1 MKQGRDKRG
10 SILVVDD
17 VDINRT
23 ILAAILE
30 DEYKIFEAANGLDAL
45 NVLAEMDPLPEAVLL
60 DFMMPEMDG
69 LEALRRIKMNPATM
83 MIPVLVLTTLE
94 GGENESKCLNEG
106 AVDYIQ
112 KPFNSDV
119 VKARVHNHIELKQY
133 RDNLETMLEAKTA
146 ELEATTE
153 HTMETLANI
162 IEYRSL
168 ESGEHI
174 QRTAKLTR
182 ILVDHLL
189 AVGGAYQQELLEL
202 KPRAIVKAV
211 PMHDIGKIGI
221 NDNIL
226 LKPGKLTPEEFAV
239 MKTHTTIGSDII
251 KKIQLDVD
259 DTSGSLARAYEICRW
274 HHERW
279 DGTGYPDKKKGMDIP
294 LTARIVAAVDVYDAL
309 VSVRCYKAAFS
320 HKDAMQII
328 ETGSGSQFDPVIIDA
343 FKEIQDQIQA
353 LYAAQEAAHA

>member
-23 ILAAILE
+23 ILAAILD
-30 DEYKIFEAANGLDAL
+30 DEYKIFEAANGIEAL
-45 NVLAEMDPLPEAVLL
+45 KVLAGMDPLPEAVLL

-69 LEALRRIKMNPATM
+69 LETLRRIKMNPATM

-133 RDNLETMLEAKTA
+133 RDNLEAMLEAKTA
-146 ELEATTE
+146 ELERTTE
-153 HTMETLANI
+153 RTMETLANI

-174 QRTAKLTR
+174 QRTATLTR
-182 ILVDHLL
+182 ILVDYLIDRKE
-189 AVGGAYQQELLEL
+189 YQAALLEL

-221 NDNIL
+221 NDAIL
-226 LKPGKLTPEEFAV
+226 LKPGRLTPEEFGV
-239 MKTHTTIGSDII
+239 MKGHTTIGSEII
-251 KKIQLDVD
+251 KTIQRGVD
-259 DTSGSLARAYEICRW
+259 DTNGYLARAYEICRW

-279 DGTGYPDKKKGMDIP
+279 DGTGYPDNKKGEDIP
-294 LTARIVAAVDVYDAL
+294 LTARIVAVVDVYDAL
-309 VSVRCYKAAFS
+309 VSVRCYKSAFT
-320 HKDAMQII
+320 HEDAMLII
-328 ETGSGSQFDPVIIDA
+328 EKGSGTQFDPVIIDA
-343 FKEIQDQIQA
+343 FTQIQDKIRA
-353 LYAAQEAAHA
+353 IYTMAEVVHA